1 MLVGYTRVSTD
12 EQNMDRQID
21 QLMDAG
27 VDARMIY
34 QEKVSGTIRKRPEL
48 ERMLVE
54 LKSGDIVIIT
64 DLTRLSRSTKDL
76 LDIVDEIKS
85 KGAGLKSLKDTWL
98 DTTNSNPYS
107 QFLLTVMAG
116 LSQLERDLTS
126 TRVKE
131 GLAAASKRGRKG
143 GRPSKQ
149 NEKKDAVIALAD
161 AGFRIADIMKET
173 GLSRSTIN
181 RILGKQK

>member
-12 EQNMDRQID
+12 EQSLDRQID
-21 QLMDAG
+21 MLTDAG

-48 ERMLVE
+48 ERMLSE
-54 LKSGDIVIIT
+54 LHSGDVVVIT

-76 LDIVDEIKS
+76 LEIVDEIKS
-85 KGAGLKSLKDTWL
+85 KSADLKSLKDTWL
-98 DTTNSNPYS
+98 DTTASNPYAH
-107 QFLLTVMAG
+107 FLLTVMAG

-126 TRVKE
+126 ARVKE

-149 NEKKDAVIALAD
+149 VEKRDIVLAMSD
-161 AGFRIADIMKET
+161 AGFRIPDIMKET
-173 GLSRSTIN
+173 GLSRSTVN

>member
-12 EQNMDRQID
+12 EQSLDRQID
-21 QLMDAG
+21 QLTEAG
-27 VDARMIY
+27 VDLRMIY

-48 ERMLVE
+48 ERLLSE
-54 LKSGDIVIIT
+54 LHSGDVVVIT

-76 LDIVDEIKS
+76 LEIVDGIKS
-85 KGAGLKSLKDTWL
+85 KGADLKSLKETWL
-98 DTTNSNPYS
+98 DTTASNPYA

-126 TRVKE
+126 TIVKE

-149 NEKKDAVIALAD
+149 AEKRDAVIALAD
-161 AGFRIADIMKET
+161 AGFRIPDIMKET
-173 GLSRSTIN
+173 GLSRSTVN